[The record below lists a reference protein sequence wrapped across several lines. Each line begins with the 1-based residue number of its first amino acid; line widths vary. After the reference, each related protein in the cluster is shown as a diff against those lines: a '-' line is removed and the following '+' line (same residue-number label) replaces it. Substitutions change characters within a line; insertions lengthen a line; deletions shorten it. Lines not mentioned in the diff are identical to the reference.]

1 MTENTFTKYDF
12 GSKCVCVGR
21 VSTSSQSQTAQ
32 INDLKVFAQS
42 LGYKEV
48 QPFFTTESG
57 FLEYD
62 EKQGWN
68 IVVDFFETH
77 PDYRVLICTEI
88 SRLSRKEA
96 ILFKI
101 KDYLIEHKIQ
111 LVIKDINYFL
121 FNEWGEVPKGNDI
134 VFALY
139 ASLADSEMRQ
149 KKERFQ
155 RGLKEYRQLG
165 YSIGGKVLFGYERYY
180 EQKNGKNRSRYR
192 INEKEAEEIIT
203 IYKWYAY
210 GIDGDLSRTSILSI
224 TRECIERGFSRYLHS
239 KRNVNKCLKED
250 AYSGQKITHNRVK
263 NPAYWNY
270 KKSNEPKYLE
280 ARSYICTYPPIF
292 TGENSALID
301 KVRERLKENNSK
313 LVGGSVPV
321 DKSRAHTTILSKL
334 LVCPGCGSY
343 LSGEYTRKIDSRGEK
358 PVLRYS
364 YTYRCANARGR
375 INNCQFKSAISMITL
390 DSVIWHYCR
399 VVALQVVKEES
410 KEEKETRVKEIEA
423 KIANVKTRIEEFNYE
438 GRVRTEETIFRSKA
452 GRLGPRGDFDAI
464 VKEYEARLAAIDKEI
479 NGYEKRLIEL
489 EEEKE
494 AAKNS
499 KSFYDLNQRN
509 AIPAN
514 KKLLYQH
521 IHKVIK
527 SIGVVCSTKDYVILK
542 VNWRYKPVVVCD
554 DEYICI
560 NKRITMR
567 MPAFTIRSTNT
578 PLREIMRS
586 SSVYR
591 DSLYHKSRN
600 KVIWDTQGS
609 VFLVGG
615 FQFSP
620 EELFA
625 FCKAP
630 YDKKVVAPISF
641 APVLIEELD
650 YERLACYEED
660 CKKEE

>member
-1 MTENTFTKYDF
+1 M
-12 GSKCVCVGR
+12 
-21 VSTSSQSQTAQ
+21 
-32 INDLKVFAQS
+32 
-42 LGYKEV
+42 
-48 QPFFTTESG
+48 
-57 FLEYD
+57 
-62 EKQGWN
+62 
-68 IVVDFFETH
+68 
-77 PDYRVLICTEI
+77 LIFTEI

>member
-1 MTENTFTKYDF
+1 MMENTFTKYDF

-21 VSTSSQSQTAQ
+21 VSTSAQSQTAQ
-32 INDLKVFAQS
+32 INDLKDFAQS

-68 IVVDFFETH
+68 LVVDFFETH

-121 FNEWGEVPKGNDI
+121 FNEWGEVPKGNEI

-180 EQKNGKNRSRYR
+180 EQKNGRNRSRYR

-270 KKSNEPKYLE
+270 KKVNEPKYLE
-280 ARSYICTYPPIF
+280 ARSYICTYPPLF
-292 TGENSALID
+292 TGENRALID

-334 LVCPGCGSY
+334 LVCPGCGSF
-343 LSGEYTRKIDSRGEK
+343 LSGEYARKVDRRGEK
-358 PVLRYS
+358 PVLRHS
-364 YTYRCANARGR
+364 FTYRCANSRGR
-375 INNCQFKSAISMITL
+375 VNNCQFKSTISMITL

-410 KEEKETRVKEIEA
+410 REEIETKVKEIED
-423 KIANVKTRIEEFNYE
+423 KIVNVKTKIEEFNYE
-438 GRVRTEETIFRSKA
+438 GRVRAEEAIFRSKA
-452 GRLGPRGDFDAI
+452 GRLAVGGDFDAI

-489 EEEKE
+489 KEEKE

-499 KSFYDLNQRN
+499 KSLFVFNQRN
-509 AIPAN
+509 AIPSN
-514 KKLLYQH
+514 KKLLYHH

-527 SIGVVCSTKDYVILK
+527 SIDVVCSSKAYAILK
-542 VNWRYKPVVVCD
+542 VNWKHKPVVVCE

-560 NKRITMR
+560 IKRTTMR
-567 MPAFTIRSTNT
+567 MPVFTIRSTNI
-578 PLREIMRS
+578 PLREIIRD

-591 DSLYHKSRN
+591 ESLYQKTRN

-609 VFLVGG
+609 VFQVGG

-630 YDKKVVAPISF
+630 YNEKIAAPISF

-660 CKKEE
+660 YKIEE

>member
-1 MTENTFTKYDF
+1 MADSSFVKHDF

-77 PDYRVLICTEI
+77 QDYKVLICTEI

-155 RGLKEYRQLG
+155 RGLKEYRELG
-165 YSIGGKVLFGYERYY
+165 YSIGGKVLFGYDRYY

-192 INEKEAEEIIT
+192 INEKEAEEIKT

-210 GIDGDLSRTSILSI
+210 GIDGDKSRTSILSI

-250 AYSGQKITHNRVK
+250 AYSGQKITHNKVK

-270 KKSNEPKYLE
+270 KKSNEPKYHE
-280 ARSYICTYPPIF
+280 ARSYICSYPPIF
-292 TGENSALID
+292 TGENRDLID

-321 DKSRAHTTILSKL
+321 DKSRVHTTILSKI

-343 LSGEYTRKIDSRGEK
+343 LTGEYTRRIDNRGEI
-358 PVLRYS
+358 PVLRHS
-364 YTYRCANARGR
+364 FTYRCTNSRGR
-375 INNCQFKSAISMITL
+375 INNCSFKSTISMPAL
-390 DSVIWHYCR
+390 DSIIWHYCR
-399 VVALQVVKEES
+399 AVALQVVNEES
-410 KEEKETRVKEIEA
+410 RDEVEIKVKEIDS
-423 KIANVKTRIEEFNYE
+423 KITNLKTKIEEFNYE
-438 GRVRTEETIFRSKA
+438 GRVRAEETIFRTKA
-452 GRLGPRGDFDAI
+452 GRLAVGSDFDAL
-464 VKEYEARLAAIDKEI
+464 VKEYETRIAAIDKEI
-479 NGYEKRLIEL
+479 SGYEKRLIEL

-494 AAKNS
+494 VAKNT
-499 KSFYDLNQRN
+499 KSLYAFNLRN
-509 AIPAN
+509 TIQSN

-527 SIGVVCSTKDYVILK
+527 SIDVVFSSKDYAILK
-542 VNWRYKPVVVCD
+542 VNWKHKPVVVSD

-560 NKRITMR
+560 NRRTTML
-567 MPAFTIRSTNT
+567 MPALSIRSTNI
-578 PLREIMRS
+578 PLIEIMMDS
-586 SSVYR
+586 SAYHDNLYR
-591 DSLYHKSRN
+591 KSRN
-600 KVIWDTQGS
+600 NLIWDTQGL
-609 VFLVGG
+609 VFRVGS
-615 FQFSP
+615 FQFSL

-625 FCKAP
+625 FNNAP
-630 YDKKVVAPISF
+630 YNHKVGTPLSS
-641 APVLIEELD
+641 APVLIKELD
-650 YERLACYEED
+650 YERLTCYEED
-660 CKKEE
+660 NKKE